1 MSLLTLI
8 TRVVNILFQLCNLT
22 KELISMYGF
31 CFSSDEYLK
40 TEVLIIREIS
50 REPVNDDNR
59 VFISNPRVIN
69 Y

>member
-8 TRVVNILFQLCNLT
+8 TRLVNILFQLCNLT

-40 TEVLIIREIS
+40 TEVLREIS

>member
-40 TEVLIIREIS
+40 TEVLREIS